1 VVINFSLKSL
11 LFVEISIQNWDFAAT
26 LLSHSKNEISET
38 ISPKYGACAA
48 HKSGF
53 KKMAMTSLGG
63 NGKGRKNEN
72 DQKMF

>member
-11 LFVEISIQNWDFAAT
+11 LFVFRYKNFAAT